1 MKNGVII
8 IGSGHAGGIAAIT
21 LRQNKYMGPI
31 LIVGKEEYYPYQRPA
46 LSKGY
51 LLDKIN
57 ENSLYLKTSS
67 WYKKQNIHLILNNP
81 VKKIQREKKIVI
93 LDDGKEYKYDQIIIA
108 TGSSLKKIQLSCNKS
123 NIHYLRTLDDALKI
137 KNTLNDVQ
145 NIVIIGAGYIG
156 LEIAS
161 SAIKKNKHV
170 TVIEMGTRVM
180 GRSIS
185 EETSLFLQ
193 KKHEIKGVNFLFNAS
208 VADITDYKKQK
219 RISYTGG
226 KTMNTDCVILG
237 LGVKPNIEV
246 AVNAGLECEN
256 GIIVD
261 ENGLTSDQY
270 IYAAGDCTNHP
281 NDLLNKRIRLESVH
295 NAVEQA
301 KSVASSIAGN
311 QKPYHQVPWFWS
323 EQYDLK
329 IQIAGI
335 SEMYDD
341 IVITGNK
348 KSESF
353 SVFHFKKKKLISVEA
368 INNQKGFLV
377 GKRLI
382 KQGTE
387 NAKNIIQNIDQPK

>member
-1 MKNGVII
+1 MNDGIII
-8 IGSGHAGGIAAIT
+8 IGSGHAGGMAAIS
-21 LRQNKYMGPI
+21 LRRNQYKKPI
-31 LIVGKEEYYPYQRPA
+31 LIIGAEKYYPYQRPA

-51 LLDKIN
+51 LVDKVE
-57 ENSLYLKTSS
+57 ENSLYLKSSS
-67 WYKKQNIHLILNNP
+67 WYKKQHINLILNNP
-81 VKKIQREKKIVI
+81 VKKIEREKKIVI
-93 LDDGKEYKYDQIIIA
+93 LDDGKEYKYDHIIIA

-123 NIHYLRTLDDALKI
+123 NIHYLRTLDDALNV

-161 SAIKKNKHV
+161 SAIKKNKYV

-193 KKHEIKGVNFLFNAS
+193 KKHEMKGVNFLFNVS
-208 VADITDYKKQK
+208 VTDILDYKKQK
-219 RISYTGG
+219 KIAYADG
-226 KTMNTDCVILG
+226 KTMNADCVILG

-246 AVNAGLECEN
+246 AENAGLQCGD

-261 ENGLTSDQY
+261 ENGLTSDQF

-281 NDLLNKRIRLESVH
+281 NSIFKKRIRLESVH

-301 KSVASSIAGN
+301 KSVASSITGH

-323 EQYDLK
+323 EQYNLK

-341 IVITGNK
+341 IVIIGDK
-348 KSESF
+348 KRESF
-353 SVFHFKKKKLISVEA
+353 AVFCFKKKKLISVEA

-387 NAKNIIQNIDQPK
+387 NAINVIQNIDEPK